1 MKEIVIGTEFTS
13 STLVINSNTA
23 VKVGS
28 GEAEVFATPMM
39 VSLMENAA
47 YLCLKPFLDDGE
59 TSVGTAI
66 NVTHES
72 ATPVGMSVSATAT
85 ITAVDGK
92 TVTFHVVAKDSCGII
107 GQGEHKRV
115 VLNSERFLQK
125 AQAKLA

>member
-1 MKEIVIGTEFTS
+1 MKDIVIGTEFTS

-28 GEAEVFATPMM
+28 GEADVFATPMM
-39 VSLMENAA
+39 IALMENAA

-59 TSVGTAI
+59 TSVGTYI
-66 NVTHES
+66 GTTHES

-92 TVTFHVVAKDSCGII
+92 AVTFGVTASDGCGII
-107 GQGEHKRV
+107 GRGEHKRV
-115 VLNSERFLQK
+115 VINAERFVQK
-125 AQAKLA
+125 AHAKSN

>member
-47 YLCLKPFLDDGE
+47 YLCLKPFLEDSE

-72 ATPVGMSVSATAT
+72 ATPVGMAVSATAT
-85 ITAVDGK
+85 VTAVDGK
-92 TVTFHVVAKDSCGII
+92 TVTFRVVAKDSCGII

-125 AQAKLA
+125 AQAKLI